1 MDDLNYCTH
10 CWEVDVSV
18 DDGLCSECYKAA
30 EEARLELEKHENDA
44 CEECTRRTEMLYICV
59 RCLCVQDRAS
69 MSNIKCK
76 HIDKFV
82 PACKNCKC
90 KVFLT

>member
-1 MDDLNYCTH
+1 MSRIFKQTIIVWVLVALDVELDWGLAMDELNYCTH

-44 CEECTRRTEMLYICV
+44 CEECTRRMESGNAPTV
-59 RCLCVQDRAS
+59 V
-69 MSNIKCK
+69 
-76 HIDKFV
+76 
-82 PACKNCKC
+82 
-90 KVFLT
+90 

>member
-1 MDDLNYCTH
+1 VRYRTTTRVRWGLAMDDLNYCTH

-44 CEECTRRTEMLYICV
+44 CEECTRRMESGI
-59 RCLCVQDRAS
+59 
-69 MSNIKCK
+69 
-76 HIDKFV
+76 
-82 PACKNCKC
+82 
-90 KVFLT
+90 

>member
-30 EEARLELEKHENDA
+30 EEARLELEKHENDNA
-44 CEECTRRTEMLYICV
+44 QSDECLS
-59 RCLCVQDRAS
+59 RCNES
-69 MSNIKCK
+69 
-76 HIDKFV
+76 
-82 PACKNCKC
+82 
-90 KVFLT
+90 